1 VDDSSSELR
10 RFGLES
16 PEFVWGITSRNQAWT
31 LSFGKQVPGPGGGIY
46 VALSTPLRHVPQV
59 YAVDA
64 DIEALDLL
72 SSNHLEPALGL
83 PRESDIFELRFESA
97 RTSFHVRRNQNTERW
112 FEVERPGWRVDHEQ
126 VLKLLSS
133 LTTLGSVRAPQ
144 SPKPV
149 AEDDGLFG
157 VLILSAS
164 AGETEIQ
171 FMGHCPGDVALTRMR
186 TSRARTTES
195 CADTSVVAQPLV
207 RGLRRDM
214 RLFTLRVD
222 EVESFRMSIG
232 GEVAELRRDGM
243 GFTLDKQGTRLVT
256 LEAGNDYLGQLL
268 SAHGQAIAPDRLPP
282 SAQFDVRQY
291 VRLRSSVVGKDD
303 DYEEKLL
310 VGPSAV
316 DGGRLV
322 RRVDDDVVLKIDKP
336 TADLFGTAQ
345 LFQTEVASPALGTAR
360 GQVQR

>member
-1 VDDSSSELR
+1 
-10 RFGLES
+10 
-16 PEFVWGITSRNQAWT
+16 
-31 LSFGKQVPGPGGGIY
+31 
-46 VALSTPLRHVPQV
+46 
-59 YAVDA
+59 
-64 DIEALDLL
+64 
-72 SSNHLEPALGL
+72 
-83 PRESDIFELRFESA
+83 
-97 RTSFHVRRNQNTERW
+97 
-112 FEVERPGWRVDHEQ
+112 
-126 VLKLLSS
+126 
-133 LTTLGSVRAPQ
+133 
-144 SPKPV
+144 
-149 AEDDGLFG
+149 
-157 VLILSAS
+157 
-164 AGETEIQ
+164 
-171 FMGHCPGDVALTRMR
+171 
-186 TSRARTTES
+186 
-195 CADTSVVAQPLV
+195 
-207 RGLRRDM
+207 
-214 RLFTLRVD
+214 
-222 EVESFRMSIG
+222 
-232 GEVAELRRDGM
+232 M